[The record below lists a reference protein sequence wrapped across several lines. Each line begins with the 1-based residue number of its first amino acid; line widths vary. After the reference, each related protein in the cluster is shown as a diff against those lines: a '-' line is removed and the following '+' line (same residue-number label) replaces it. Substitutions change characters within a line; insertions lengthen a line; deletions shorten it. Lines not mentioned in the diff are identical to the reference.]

1 MNIQARLEKLE
12 QLANRR
18 DAGNVIV
25 SFADG
30 TTRRMR
36 AGDVIPLLCSP
47 DADSIKDISD
57 SSSARNGLL
66 IPLLAGL
73 IEEHK
78 DEKENEKC

>member
-1 MNIQARLEKLE
+1 MNIANRLQKLE

-30 TTRRMR
+30 TTRRMP

-47 DADSIKDISD
+47 DAENIVDLSGSGGADS
-57 SSSARNGLL
+57 GLL
-66 IPLLAGL
+66 IELLKGL
-73 IEEHK
+73 IEE
-78 DEKENEKC
+78 